1 MQGGEEL
8 SIDELASNLST
19 YKDQLQQV
27 RKLLVDD
34 PGNSEYMDMEKELEE
49 VIFIHICSSHLHLFI
64 IFFFFFFFFNISAD
78 MEKVLQEVILIHIF
92 PPYICGLF
100 LPFFLFLIFL

>member
-1 MQGGEEL
+1 M
-8 SIDELASNLST
+8 
-19 YKDQLQQV
+19 KQV

-34 PGNSEYMDMEKELEE
+34 PGNSEYVDMEKELEE

-64 IFFFFFFFFNISAD
+64 RFFSSFFNLSAD

-92 PPYICGLF
+92 SPYFCGLF
-100 LPFFLFLIFL
+100 LSFFLFLIFLWILNFILLVYFL